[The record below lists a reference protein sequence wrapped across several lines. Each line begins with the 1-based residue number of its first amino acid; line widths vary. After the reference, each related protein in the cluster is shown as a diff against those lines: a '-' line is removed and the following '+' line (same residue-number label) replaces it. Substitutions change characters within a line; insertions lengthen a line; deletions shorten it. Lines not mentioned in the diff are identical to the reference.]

1 MLFLGLDGAGKTT
14 ALYQCLL
21 GEEVTTISTIGFN
34 VETIDAPGK
43 PGAKLTVF
51 DVGGTKQIRALWRHY
66 FANLKGLVWFV
77 DRSRPER
84 YAESKEE
91 LMKVLADEELQGVPL
106 LVMANKADL
115 PGSTA

>member
-1 MLFLGLDGAGKTT
+1 M
-14 ALYQCLL
+14 
-21 GEEVTTISTIGFN
+21 
-34 VETIDAPGK
+34 
-43 PGAKLTVF
+43 
-51 DVGGTKQIRALWRHY
+51 
-66 FANLKGLVWFV
+66 

-115 PGSTA
+115 PGSTT